1 MNYILVVP
9 YSLTRE
15 VRLDPN
21 LKRTGRIISG
31 DYAGIEGMVISY
43 GSGSGYR
50 VGHVKDDN
58 LSVTMEDKDFYN
70 MMRLDFAGV
79 PGDSGSPVLSTA
91 GDPSDNKYN
100 IVGIYKGIYE
110 GDGIVTHWSN
120 IVDRMD
126 VRLY

>member
-1 MNYILVVP
+1 MP

-43 GSGSGYR
+43 GSGSGYKLGR
-50 VGHVKDDN
+50 VKDDN
-58 LSVTMEDKDFYN
+58 FTVKNMGGKEFYN
-70 MMRLDFAGV
+70 MMRLDIGGL
-79 PGDSGSPVLSTA
+79 PGDSGSPVLTTA

-100 IVGIYKGIYE
+100 IVGIYKGIYDD
-110 GDGIVTHWSN
+110 DGIVTHWSN